1 MNEGANKNKQLP
13 NIPVIFMQAV
23 AETTRRVLFCPPYT
37 ATQKHPKYSYC
48 ERGLRTACSHD

>member
-23 AETTRRVLFCPPYT
+23 AGNNPSRPFLPPIHGDSKT
-37 ATQKHPKYSYC
+37 SKV
-48 ERGLRTACSHD
+48 